1 MEQSDLH
8 LLQTIPPYHLQAI
21 VKTRLGAQPS
31 ADSNLEGASD
41 TASLDVEKI
50 AASLFEPQACR
61 GVLLTLDDAEACVL
75 RELVACGG
83 RANSRDLALYLDS
96 PGSPFTFA
104 QIPAPEK
111 SGSVVSV
118 LHQSSPST
126 LRSGANAPSL
136 YPTPHP
142 HGAFE
147 LALHRLLL
155 LGLLF
160 WGKQTNFVGRDYSS
174 GVYDGVL
181 IVAPTV
187 AEVASEE
194 WGLDE
199 LPDQEMTQEEK
210 QPGDGMRTLQRAL
223 YLYWSLV
230 ARARDGLP
238 LVNSHL
244 LSRVALRQVLEQMAT
259 VSRFWE
265 SQGADQIHTESDAPY
280 LLFLRQLLM
289 KLGLLVERQGTLRS
303 TPAHDFFA
311 LPLAERAWRCFQLW
325 LDTSFWNELAFVAN
339 VVAQPGPTPLE
350 PAHEEAVRSRQLVVE
365 HIFQAAAETWHA
377 LPTFIARMKLHI
389 PYLLFP
395 RQYGLRAERYSPG
408 SNPYGWNF
416 RLRRGWLT
424 HREGWHVVEGGFIR
438 ALISGPLLWLGMV
451 ETSEEHPD
459 TFRLAQGAG
468 LLASSQVPESAEE
481 VWGRLVVQP
490 NFDLVALAPV
500 AEALL
505 LSLDRFAERARLEH
519 IAQYHLSKASVTH
532 AVQLGLTAEGI
543 QQILE
548 QAAGGAIPQNVRYSL
563 QEWERQ
569 ARRVELWR
577 ATTLLEVDQPA
588 LLDELFEDQE
598 TRGWL
603 LRRLAPNLAE
613 VASAQLERL
622 QDALWQRDYLPAQT
636 SAARYQDVLTSATQ
650 PTHEAQW
657 HLQPDGLLQPR
668 YLLTNLYLTTEL
680 ERFTETDETSATFQD
695 HSATAVETPAISQ
708 TAESAAA
715 HATLASR
722 GWRRITP
729 ASLQKALA
737 AGLELNQIIR
747 FLQNYCLNGIPGSLL
762 VRLKLWGSGYS
773 EAPAM
778 HVEAA
783 PLLSL
788 STQALQDILADEE
801 IGPLLGVPV
810 SAEQRLVR
818 VESENLAQVIA
829 LLRERGFEIS

>member
-21 VKTRLGAQPS
+21 VKTRLAARSS
-31 ADSNLEGASD
+31 AGQSLEEAPDATSQDLEGLA
-41 TASLDVEKI
+41 VY
-50 AASLFEPQACR
+50 LFEPDACR
-61 GVLLTLDDAEACVL
+61 EVLRTLGEAESCVL

-96 PGSPFTFA
+96 PGSPFAFA
-104 QIPAPEK
+104 HVHEPQKSSHALTPVYPSSVSPLRPAA
-111 SGSVVSV
+111 S
-118 LHQSSPST
+118 
-126 LRSGANAPSL
+126 APSL

-147 LALHRLLL
+147 QSLHHLLL

-181 IVAPTV
+181 IVPQTIID
-187 AEVASEE
+187 VASEE

-199 LPDQEMTQEEK
+199 
-210 QPGDGMRTLQRAL
+210 QPSLEARQADDVPGEGMRTLQRAL

-244 LSRVALRQVLEQMAT
+244 LSRVALRQVLEQMAAF
-259 VSRFWE
+259 SRFWE
-265 SQGADQIHTESDAPY
+265 PLSTEQVHTESDAPY
-280 LLFLRQLLM
+280 LLFLRLLLM
-289 KLGLLVERQGTLRS
+289 KLGLLQERQGMLRVA
-303 TPAHDFFA
+303 PARDFFA

-325 LDTSFWNELAFVAN
+325 LESPFWNELAFVAN
-339 VVAQPGPTPLE
+339 VVAQPGPSPLDA
-350 PAHEEAVRSRQLVVE
+350 AHEEAVRSRQLVVE
-365 HIFQAAAETWHA
+365 HVFQVAPETWHA
-377 LPTFIARMKLHI
+377 LPTFIARMKLYI

-395 RQYGLRAERYSPG
+395 RQYGARTERYSLG

-424 HREGWHVVEGGFIR
+424 PREGWHVVEGGFIR
-438 ALISGPLLWLGMV
+438 SLISGPLVWLGVV
-451 ETSEEHPD
+451 EANSEEHAD
-459 TFRLAQGAG
+459 AFCLAQGAS
-468 LLASSQVPESAEE
+468 LLASPTEAQVEAE

-500 AEALL
+500 SEALL
-505 LSLDRFAERARLEH
+505 LNLDQFAERVRLEH
-519 IAQYHLSKASVTH
+519 IAQYHVSKASVTH

-543 QQILE
+543 QEMLE
-548 QAAGGAIPQNVRYSL
+548 QGVGGPIPQNVRYSL

-577 ATTLLEVDQPA
+577 ATTLLEVDEPA
-588 LLDELFEDQE
+588 LLDALFEDQE
-598 TRGWL
+598 TRPWL
-603 LRRLAPNLAE
+603 LRRLAPTLAE
-613 VASAQLERL
+613 VATAHLEHL

-636 SAARYQDVLTSATQ
+636 SAERYQGLLTSSTL

-657 HLQPDGLLQPR
+657 YLLPDGLLQPR
-668 YLLTNLYLTTEL
+668 YPLTNLYLTTEL
-680 ERFTETDETSATFQD
+680 ERFTAADAAFEASPGADADGVSENKETDLAYAS
-695 HSATAVETPAISQ
+695 STAN
-708 TAESAAA
+708 
-715 HATLASR
+715 

-729 ASLQKALA
+729 ASLHHALA
-737 AGLELNQIIR
+737 NGLELEQIIR
-747 FLQNYCLNGIPGSLL
+747 FLQHYCVNGIPGSFL
-762 VRLKLWGSGYS
+762 VHLKLWGNGYS
-773 EAPAM
+773 ESPAM
-778 HVEAA
+778 HIEPA

-788 STQALQDILADEE
+788 SSQALQDILADEE
-801 IGPLLGVPV
+801 IGPILGAPIP
-810 SAEQRLVR
+810 AEKRLVY
-818 VESENLAQVIA
+818 VDPANLARVIA
-829 LLRERGFEIS
+829 LLRERGFEVS

>member
-21 VKTRLGAQPS
+21 VKTRLAAQSS
-31 ADSNLEGASD
+31 AGKNMAGVPDAS
-41 TASLDVEKI
+41 SQDVEEI
-50 AASLFEPQACR
+50 AAYLFDFQPCCE
-61 GVLLTLDDAEACVL
+61 VLRTLSDAEACVL

-96 PGSPFTFA
+96 PGSPFAFA
-104 QIPAPEK
+104 QTPAPEK
-111 SGSVVSV
+111 SGSLASSA
-118 LHQSSPST
+118 HQSSLSA
-126 LRSGANAPSL
+126 LRYTANAPSL

-147 LALHRLLL
+147 LALHHLLL

-187 AEVASEE
+187 VRAAREE

-199 LPDQEMTQEEK
+199 QPVQETVQEENL
-210 QPGDGMRTLQRAL
+210 PGEGMRTLQRAL

-244 LSRVALRQVLEQMAT
+244 LARMALRQVLEQMAALN
-259 VSRFWE
+259 RFWE
-265 SQGADQIHTESDAPY
+265 FQGADQIHTESDAPY
-280 LLFLRQLLM
+280 LLFLRLLLM
-289 KLGLLVERQGTLRS
+289 KLGLLVERQGTLR
-303 TPAHDFFA
+303 AIAAQEFFA
-311 LPLAERAWRCFQLW
+311 QSLAERAWRCFQAW
-325 LDTSFWNELAFVAN
+325 LDSSFWNELAYVAN
-339 VVAQPGPTPLE
+339 VVAQPGPAPLD
-350 PAHEEAVRSRQLVVE
+350 PAHEEAINSRQLVVE
-365 HIFQAAAETWHA
+365 HISQVARESWHA
-377 LPTFIARMKLHI
+377 LPTFIARMKLHV

-424 HREGWHVVEGGFIR
+424 HREGWHIVEGGFIR
-438 ALISGPLLWLGMV
+438 TLISGPLLWLGLTEM
-451 ETSEEHPD
+451 SDEHPD
-459 TFRLAQGAG
+459 AFRLAQGAG
-468 LLASSQVPESAEE
+468 LLASPSVPTGADE

-500 AEALL
+500 SETLL
-505 LSLDRFAERARLEH
+505 LDLDRFAERMRLEH
-519 IAQYHLSKASVTH
+519 IAQYHLSKASVTR
-532 AVQLGLTAEGI
+532 AVQLGLTAESI

-548 QAAGGAIPQNVRYSL
+548 QAADGAIPQNVRYSL

-569 ARRVELWR
+569 ARRIELWR
-577 ATTLLEVDQPA
+577 ATTLLEVDEPA

-598 TRGWL
+598 TRPWL
-603 LRRLAPNLAE
+603 LRRLAPTLAE
-613 VASAQLERL
+613 VVTAQLEHL
-622 QDALWQRDYLPAQT
+622 QDALWQRDYLPAQ
-636 SAARYQDVLTSATQ
+636 SAAARYQDVLTSATL
-650 PTHEAQW
+650 PAHEAQW
-657 HLQPDGLLQPR
+657 QLKPDGLLQPR
-668 YLLTNLYLTTEL
+668 YPLTNLYLATEL
-680 ERFTETDETSATFQD
+680 ERFTEAVQPPDSHPTDDHETSAASGVSELD
-695 HSATAVETPAISQ
+695 VPRTAN
-708 TAESAAA
+708 
-715 HATLASR
+715 
-722 GWRRITP
+722 GKWRKITP
-729 ASLQKALA
+729 ASLQNALA
-737 AGLELNQIIR
+737 GDLELDQIIR
-747 FLQNYCLNGIPGSLL
+747 FLQHYCLNGVPGSFL
-762 VRLKLWGSGYS
+762 VRLKLWGNGYS

-788 STQALQDILADEE
+788 SAQALQDILADEE
-801 IGPLLGVPV
+801 IGPLLSVAIP
-810 SAEQRLVR
+810 AEKRLVR
-818 VESENLAQVIA
+818 IESANLERLIA

>member
-21 VKTRLGAQPS
+21 VKTRLAAQS
-31 ADSNLEGASD
+31 ASGKSMEGTPD
-41 TASLDVEKI
+41 VASLDLEEV
-50 AASLFEPQACR
+50 AAYLFDAQSCR
-61 GVLLTLDDAEACVL
+61 EVLRALDDAESCVL

-96 PGSPFTFA
+96 PGSPFAFA
-104 QIPAPEK
+104 QVPAPEK
-111 SGSVVSV
+111 SGS
-118 LHQSSPST
+118 LAAHTSSLST
-126 LRSGANAPSL
+126 LRYTANAPSL

-147 LALHRLLL
+147 LALHHLLL
-155 LGLLF
+155 LGVLF

-181 IVAPTV
+181 IVPQTIV
-187 AEVASEE
+187 EVASEE

-199 LPDQEMTQEEK
+199 SPLWGGAQSGDI
-210 QPGDGMRTLQRAL
+210 PGDGMRTLQRAL

-244 LSRVALRQVLEQMAT
+244 LSRVALRQVLEQL
-259 VSRFWE
+259 VGLSRFWE
-265 SQGADQIHTESDAPY
+265 PVSTEQVHTESDAPY
-280 LLFLRQLLM
+280 LLFLRLLLM
-289 KLGLLVERQGTLRS
+289 KLGLLQERQGTLRAV
-303 TPAHDFFA
+303 PARDFFT

-325 LDTSFWNELAFVAN
+325 LETPFWNEFLFVAN
-339 VVAQPGPTPLE
+339 VVAQPGPAPLD

-365 HIFQAAAETWHA
+365 HVFQSAPETWHA
-377 LPTFIARMKLHI
+377 LQTFIARMKLHV

-438 ALISGPLLWLGMV
+438 ALISEPLVWLGAV
-451 ETSEEHPD
+451 EAGGEEHPD
-459 TFRLAQGAG
+459 AFRLGQGAG
-468 LLASSQVPESAEE
+468 LLASPTTPAADEE
-481 VWGRLVVQP
+481 LWGRLVVQP

-500 AEALL
+500 SEALL
-505 LSLDRFAERARLEH
+505 LDLDYFADRVRLEH
-519 IAQYHLSKASVTH
+519 IAQYHLSKASVTR

-543 QQILE
+543 QQLLE

-577 ATTLLEVDQPA
+577 ATTLLEVDEVA
-588 LLDELFEDQE
+588 LLDALFENQE
-598 TRGWL
+598 TRPWL
-603 LRRLAPNLAE
+603 LRRLAPTLAE
-613 VASAQLERL
+613 VATEQLERL

-636 SAARYQDVLTSATQ
+636 SAARYQDVLTSAVL
-650 PTHEAQW
+650 PAHEAQW
-657 HLQPDGLLQPR
+657 QLRPDGLLQPR
-668 YLLTNLYLTTEL
+668 YALTNLYLTTEL
-680 ERFTETDETSATFQD
+680 ERFTEADEMSAPLKTID
-695 HSATAVETPAISQ
+695 S
-708 TAESAAA
+708 
-715 HATLASR
+715 HATDKTDGDYITSTGG
-722 GWRRITP
+722 GWRRITS
-729 ASLQKALA
+729 ASLQQALA
-737 AGLELNQIIR
+737 SGLELDQIIR
-747 FLQNYCLNGIPGSLL
+747 FLQQYCINGVPGSFL

-773 EAPAM
+773 EKPGM
-778 HVEAA
+778 HIESA

-788 STQALQDILADEE
+788 SAQSLQDILADEE
-801 IGPLLGVPV
+801 IGPLLGASIP
-810 SAEQRLVR
+810 AEKRLVR
-818 VESENLAQVIA
+818 IEQEHLERVIA
-829 LLRERGFEIS
+829 LLRERGFDVS